1 MAGTV
6 NVDIV
11 SPDGKVFRGEVAR
24 IRAPGVQGSF
34 EVLHNHAPMIAAF
47 GIGPIVLTTSSGE
60 RIAFAT
66 SGGFLEVVDNHVSIL
81 AETAEPGSAID
92 VERARESEAR
102 AVEALKSGG
111 VDRTEAE
118 LALQKAR
125 NRLRIAMG
133 GVGADHK

>member
-102 AVEALKSGG
+102 AVEALKAAG

>member
-24 IRAPGVQGSF
+24 VRAPGVEGSF

-47 GIGPIVLTTSSGE
+47 GIGPIVLTTTSGE
-60 RIAFAT
+60 RIAYAT

-92 VERARESEAR
+92 VQRARESEAR
-102 AVEALKSGG
+102 AVEALKAGG

-125 NRLRIAMG
+125 NRLRVAMG

>member
-24 IRAPGVQGSF
+24 VRAPGVEGSF
-34 EVLHNHAPMIAAF
+34 EVLHNHAAMISAF
-47 GIGPIVLTTSSGE
+47 GIGSIVLTTTAGE
-60 RIAFAT
+60 RIAYAT

-81 AETAEPGSAID
+81 AETAEPGSDID
-92 VERARESEAR
+92 VERAREAEAK
-102 AVEALKSGG
+102 AMEALKSGG
-111 VDRTEAE
+111 DRTEAE
-118 LALQKAR
+118 VALQRAR
-125 NRLRIAMG
+125 NRLRVAMG

>member
-1 MAGTV
+1 MAGNV

-11 SPDGKVFRGEVAR
+11 SPNGNVFRGEAAR
-24 IRAPGVQGSF
+24 VQAPGVQGSF

-47 GIGPIVLTTSSGE
+47 GIGTLTLTTPSGE

-92 VERARESEAR
+92 IERAKEAEAR
-102 AVEALKSGG
+102 AVEALKEGA
-111 VDRTEAE
+111 DRAAAE
-118 LALQKAR
+118 EKLRRAR
-125 NRLRIAMG
+125 NRLRVAMG
-133 GVGADHK
+133 AVGREGR

>member
-47 GIGPIVLTTSSGE
+47 GIGSIVLTTSSGE